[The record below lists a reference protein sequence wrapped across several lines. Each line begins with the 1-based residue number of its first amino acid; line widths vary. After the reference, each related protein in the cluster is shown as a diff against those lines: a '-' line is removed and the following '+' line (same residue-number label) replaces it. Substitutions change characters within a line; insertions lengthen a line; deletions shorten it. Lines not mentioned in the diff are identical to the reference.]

1 MNFPVAGFCN
11 GFNHWNLK
19 LFGLIVLVI
28 FLFLHLHLL
37 FSLDTVDPRKTK
49 PEKNDSSSRSMGSRR
64 GVVNPSDL
72 WDSQI
77 CFLTLFH
84 PTQVE

>member
-1 MNFPVAGFCN
+1 MNIPVAGFCN

-19 LFGLIVLVI
+19 LFGLIVLVN
-28 FLFLHLHLL
+28 
-37 FSLDTVDPRKTK
+37 VDPRKTK
-49 PEKNDSSSRSMGSRR
+49 PEKNDSWSRSMGSRR